1 MAISEVLSQ
10 YPDATREDILF
21 IGDTYETD
29 IAGAHNAGLRTV
41 WINRNDKPDDN
52 GFATYQI
59 KDITELCKAH
69 IV

>member
-1 MAISEVLSQ
+1 MRSGLMVKS
-10 YPDATREDILF
+10 YSF
-21 IGDTYETD
+21 ICRIFINRD

-41 WINRNDKPDDN
+41 WINRNGKPDAD